1 MHAHALLLSFL
12 LLACFYTS
20 AECCLT
26 PGLPHSVEYVSV
38 GIESVTVNYYST
50 NNQKGELMTIIMIV
64 INIYLAACNLYYI
77 VTVTVYCM

>member
-20 AECCLT
+20 AACCLT
-26 PGLPHSVEYVSV
+26 PGLLHSVEYVSV

-50 NNQKGELMTIIMIV
+50 NDQKGELMTIIIIAIMIV
-64 INIYLAACNLYYI
+64 INKLYLIIAACNLYI
-77 VTVTVYCM
+77 